1 MDRYRDDLWIANPP
15 SVTSSFTL
23 KPKGTEQN
31 RVTWGETCG
40 FGWRFGVRTAVLP
53 PDAISADSFPAS
65 DTSPT
70 VRLRIEHFFDPLVI
84 RGAELGEVL
93 ISAALS
99 PAEASSLLGLGGQSQ
114 SVTLPLPPPDG
125 RPFPALGISVW
136 TGCVDYPPIISFHLK
151 FSTALGLV
159 FPVTPPSQT
168 LKLLSNSLL
177 GVDQTDVKFY
187 LFSRRNSVT
196 GQKTHLQPVFAS
208 AQVLR
213 GHSSHL
219 DSCLSRALPDSI
231 HLNKILHS
239 AFNHGRKGIHHCR
252 SRLYPPEVA
261 TLSDE
266 YDYDSD
272 SDLDTDDGDQIP
284 SPSTSPL
291 INPGESAYSSPR
303 SATEIE
309 PTPISGESLRR
320 PGRVGQTIFIPHTSY
335 KTWKA
340 FIWYLY
346 TRTINFQ
353 PLSSNLQVQKIA
365 PSIGDSAIP
374 PCSPKSMYRLAD
386 KLGIKELRIL
396 SLAAIQFGITK
407 ENILKEMFCTFT
419 SYYSE
424 IQELE
429 STFLVSHFASIPADE
444 IDRAEKYLERKGFP
458 HPVGIL
464 WKVICKSLSSSP
476 ASQGQPSR
484 SQHRPRLQRSS
495 GQPPA
500 LQYPLNGPQ

>member
-219 DSCLSRALPDSI
+219 DSLLSTTDVKVSVAADLD
-231 HLNKILHS
+231 
-239 AFNHGRKGIHHCR
+239 CT
-252 SRLYPPEVA
+252 PPEVA

-303 SATEIE
+303 S
-309 PTPISGESLRR
+309 
-320 PGRVGQTIFIPHTSY
+320 
-335 KTWKA
+335 WKA

-386 KLGIKELRIL
+386 KVG
-396 SLAAIQFGITK
+396 LA
-407 ENILKEMFCTFT
+407 
-419 SYYSE
+419 
-424 IQELE
+424 
-429 STFLVSHFASIPADE
+429 
-444 IDRAEKYLERKGFP
+444 
-458 HPVGIL
+458 
-464 WKVICKSLSSSP
+464 IC
-476 ASQGQPSR
+476 R
-484 SQHRPRLQRSS
+484 
-495 GQPPA
+495 
-500 LQYPLNGPQ
+500 